1 MKKKMFQVNGVLVE
15 NGVRLLTRNVRRPT
29 RVVVS
34 FILRSS
40 SAVPVSQILRTIC
53 GTNAKKIWNFYIL
66 RI

>member
-29 RVVVS
+29 HVVVF
-34 FILRSS
+34 FILRFS
-40 SAVPVSQILRTIC
+40 SAVPVSQILRIIC
-53 GTNAKKIWNFYIL
+53 GINAKKIWNFYIL